1 MTTKPNIIRGGKAI
15 NIGKRLYYIDGKP
28 HELGGVDIGK
38 NLEVEGG
45 EVVEVK
51 DKGLRVY
58 SAQPILNGTS
68 PAKLV
73 MGGIEPDVIFNAQ
86 ERFKDMNNLNDD
98 GSKKKKMGGLSRSK
112 DYGSKKKPYPNVN
125 KKDFAGGGRS
135 YPIPTKADAID
146 ALKLA
151 GLHGRSDV
159 KAKVYRKYPE
169 LKKRVGG
176 TINVNGNVVNKLLFT
191 SSSTGDKK
199 RAKLGTGEP
208 GENPPIVY
216 TDTIVPPIYGM
227 PTIGSVRRFKY
238 PDPNILK
245 IISNPIYN
253 NKSNNNYPS
262 IDVETPAIKY
272 YNPILVRKN
281 NSIDSSIEGID
292 YNYPIYPNANLLRT
306 VENSPNSI
314 SPIELAASGK
324 MIPNKEY
331 EGNDLVYKYT
341 DSYNDLND
349 ANPAYIALHY
359 DDPSNLKVDTTPY
372 APYQWDDTQFSITP
386 GSISRAETNRNLR
399 GDLGNNGGYD
409 PIEEGILQIRELGTG
424 QSGTPEGFV
433 WRNYTDPSSDESI
446 VNRIPRS
453 RNTEQQ
459 LLNWGFTP
467 NKIYKTRRTSTSEQ
481 ISDEEPSIETS
492 GNNSSNA
499 IPRRRSSNNSN
510 SSTIPSRTIAEMSS
524 TPIGFS
530 KDNTINLP
538 TPNIDIEAIRK
549 NTNDLLA
556 KREADELVRGS
567 FKGITPED
575 WISLG
580 SNLASSIGSYFV
592 GRNRP
597 SIDLVEPSKP
607 IMQRPTRMVTTY
619 NNRPEVANIEETVK
633 RSIDDIA
640 GNTSSSR
647 TALQRMQRVR
657 NAGTQAINES
667 ETRKENIEIQLR
679 NADAVNRQSVNARN
693 ISTYN
698 KWLADRQNIRNR
710 QRILDAENRSGRL
723 QNTIDLFTNVNAT
736 LQDLLSRLEQ
746 RRKFNN
752 TLGYLQSTAPNVDD
766 RIMRDNGVNFNYLRT
781 IGG

>member
-73 MGGIEPDVIFNAQ
+73 MGGIEPDVVFSAQ
-86 ERFKDMNNLNDD
+86 EKFKDMNNLNDD
-98 GSKKKKMGGLSRSK
+98 GSKKKR
-112 DYGSKKKPYPNVN
+112 N
-125 KKDFAGGGRS
+125 
-135 YPIPTKADAID
+135 
-146 ALKLA
+146 
-151 GLHGRSDV
+151 
-159 KAKVYRKYPE
+159 
-169 LKKRVGG
+169 GG
-176 TINVNGNVVNKLLFT
+176 TISINGNVVNKLLFT
-191 SSSTGDKK
+191 SPSTGDKK

-227 PTIGSVRRFKY
+227 STIGSIRRF
-238 PDPNILK
+238 
-245 IISNPIYN
+245 
-253 NKSNNNYPS
+253 
-262 IDVETPAIKY
+262 T
-272 YNPILVRKN
+272 
-281 NSIDSSIEGID
+281 
-292 YNYPIYPNANLLRT
+292 YPNSNLLRT
-306 VENSPNSI
+306 IESSTNGI

-324 MIPNKEY
+324 MLPNKEFK
-331 EGNDLVYKYT
+331 GTDLVYKYT
-341 DSYNDLND
+341 NSNSTLDRAKLAYDYYDYNN
-349 ANPAYIALHY
+349 
-359 DDPSNLKVDTTPY
+359 PSNLKVDTTPY

-424 QSGTPEGFV
+424 QSETPEGFV

-467 NKIYKTRRTSTSEQ
+467 NKIYKTRRTSTNEQ
-481 ISDEEPSIETS
+481 IIDEEPSVE
-492 GNNSSNA
+492 GNNNSSNT
-499 IPRRRSSNNSN
+499 IPRRRSSNNNN
-510 SSTIPSRTIAEMSS
+510 SSTIPSRTIAEISS

-597 SIDLVEPSKP
+597 SVDLVEPSKP
-607 IMQRPTRMVTTY
+607 IMQRPARMITTY
-619 NNRPEVANIEETVK
+619 NNRPEIANIEETV
-633 RSIDDIA
+633 RRNIDDIA

-667 ETRKENIEIQLR
+667 EARKENIEIQLR
-679 NADAVNRQSVNARN
+679 NADAANRQSVNARN

-710 QRILDAENRSGRL
+710 QRILDAENRNGRL
-723 QNTIDLFTNVNAT
+723 QNTIGLFTNVNAT
-736 LQDLLSRLEQ
+736 LQDLLNRLEQ